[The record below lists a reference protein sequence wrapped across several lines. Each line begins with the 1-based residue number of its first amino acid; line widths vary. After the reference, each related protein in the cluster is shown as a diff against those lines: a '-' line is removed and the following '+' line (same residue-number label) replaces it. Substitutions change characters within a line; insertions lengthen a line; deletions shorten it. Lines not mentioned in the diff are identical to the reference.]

1 MARQSQ
7 HSVNK
12 RKREQK
18 KAEKAEQK
26 RARRAYR
33 KDSGMMPDEPPES
46 TEADLS
52 PPTGANQGTEENGST
67 AGNPRDSLAE
77 RLPGP
82 GAVD

>member
-1 MARQSQ
+1 MARKSQ

-33 KDSGMMPDEPPES
+33 KESGTMPDEPPES

-52 PPTGANQGTEENGST
+52 PPTGDGYENGST